1 MEQFFKKSPDEFIK
15 GLLKS
20 MTLGKKREMITV
32 YLSSLVTCFFCYFY
46 FSINWYSGPDSIIE
60 GTYLY
65 TGADTAA
72 ASGRWMIR
80 LINLFFGR
88 NLIIPFVTVLFYC
101 LFIAEATF
109 LVAVMFNIKKTG
121 YLVLLSALMMSVSP
135 VIRQFAYL
143 YTCLCYALAMLFSVL
158 GIKLIREKKWGG
170 FVLGTIS
177 FLGMFGCFQSYVG
190 AVAGLTVLL
199 FVYDIFDGE
208 KLSKAFVK
216 LGKVVAAG
224 AIAAVSNLFVIRIVT
239 KLFNIQVLGRVE
251 NFSVK
256 TMIDNIGFSLKYVF
270 VWFITFFTGDSVM
283 KRNYVYTVLLILLA
297 VVFVITVIVSAKKN
311 SLLNTAVAVVA
322 FLLVPF
328 CMNVILI
335 LIPTNG
341 INLYMKHHYILIFGF
356 MFALLEKFHDSIANN
371 LFQWI
376 VYLTIAFIVSTN
388 VISANASA
396 ICYKLSYEATY
407 TQAELM
413 LAAVRNL
420 DEYDPDMPVAL
431 GGIIR
436 YDFTYEFFKPIY
448 DYAFTGAGPVFWN
461 GTYGSTASREL
472 YFINYLGIDLKP
484 ISDDQFR
491 NIIRSDEF
499 KEMPVWPAKGSVKVI
514 DGCAVIKTEKN
525 PEE

>member
-1 MEQFFKKSPDEFIK
+1 MKQFLEKSPDEFIK

-20 MTLGKKREMITV
+20 ITLGKKREMITV
-32 YLSSLVTCFFCYFY
+32 YLSSLITCFFCYFY

-80 LINLFFGR
+80 LINLFFGK
-88 NLIIPFVTVLFYC
+88 NLIIPFITVLFYC

-121 YLVLLSALMMSVSP
+121 YLVLLSALMISVSP

-158 GIKLIREKKWGG
+158 GIKLIREKKLGG
-170 FVLGTIS
+170 FILGALS
-177 FLGMFGCFQSYVG
+177 FLGMFGCFQSYMG

-199 FVYDIFDGE
+199 FVYDILEGE
-208 KLSKAFVK
+208 KLSRAFEK
-216 LGKVVAAG
+216 LGKVAAAG
-224 AIAAVSNLFVIRIVT
+224 IIAAVTNLFVIKIVT
-239 KLFNIQVLGRVE
+239 KLLNIEVLGRVE

-256 TMIDNIGFSLKYVF
+256 AITENIGFSLKYAF
-270 VWFITFFTGDSVM
+270 VWFVTFFTGDPVM
-283 KRNYVYTVLLILLA
+283 KRNYVYTIMLAALVLVFILKAFLEAKKMPVINTIVA
-297 VVFVITVIVSAKKN
+297 VVF
-311 SLLNTAVAVVA
+311 
-322 FLLVPF
+322 FMLVPL
-328 CMNVILI
+328 CMNIILI

-341 INLYMKHHYILIFGF
+341 INLYMKHHYILAFGF
-356 MFALLEKFHDSIANN
+356 MFALLERFEESVAKN
-371 LFQWI
+371 LCLWVI
-376 VYLTIAFIVSTN
+376 YLSFVFVVSTN

-413 LAAVRNL
+413 LAEVRNL
-420 DEYDPDMPVAL
+420 EEYDPDMPVAL

-436 YDFTYEFFKPIY
+436 YDFTYEFFQPIY

-484 ISDDQFR
+484 ITDDQFR
-491 NIIRSDEF
+491 TIIRSDEF
-499 KEMPVWPAKGSVKVI
+499 KEMPVWPATGSVKVI
-514 DGCAVIKTEKN
+514 DGCAVIKTEQN